1 MLMEI
6 QELIGIKSQLAAQDR
21 TNYLNH
27 IMSKYGFKEVGSGSR
42 SKVYKKSDDFVIKI
56 FKQSDQAYKDWV
68 LLSIK
73 NRDNPH
79 FPKIIG
85 RPVAIGKDYYAIR
98 IEPLKEL
105 VGGYGI
111 LSMFMLMEDDP
122 DWKNTIK
129 ANPSFGSYLKKFP
142 QLLNAMTILK
152 RFEDR
157 HPDYNLDIHSGNIM
171 LRNGTPVFIDPFFN

>member
-1 MLMEI
+1 MEI
-6 QELIGIKSQLAAQDR
+6 QELIGIKSQLRAQD

-56 FKQSDQAYKDWV
+56 FQQTDQAYKDWV

-85 RPVAIGKDYYAIR
+85 KPVAIGKDYYAIR

-111 LSMFMLMEDDP
+111 LANMFMLMQDDP
-122 DWKNTIK
+122 DWKNKIQ
-129 ANPSFGSYLKKFP
+129 ANPSFSIYFKKFP
-142 QLLNAMTILK
+142 QLLNAMIILK
-152 RFEDR
+152 RFEEKN
-157 HPDYNLDIHSGNIM
+157 PDYMLDIHRGNIM
-171 LRNGTPVFIDPFFN
+171 LRNDTPVFIDPFFI